1 MERLCDDADRQDA
14 LVACSLCDDRG
25 STRAGAAAH
34 AGGDEAHVGT
44 VQVIDDLV
52 DALFSSRAADFRLGT
67 GAEAFGDVDAELND
81 PVCLRHG
88 QRLSIRVGDDEVDAL
103 EAGRDHVVD
112 SVTTTATD
120 TEDGDAWLQLCD
132 IRLLQLYRHFN
143 IPSFSGRIAPLA
155 DS

>member
-1 MERLCDDADRQDA
+1 M
-14 LVACSLCDDRG
+14 
-25 STRAGAAAH
+25 RA
-34 AGGDEAHVGT
+34 VK
-44 VQVIDDLV
+44 VIDDLV
-52 DALFSSRAADFRLGT
+52 DAFFSGSAPDFRLGT
-67 GAEAFGDVDAELND
+67 GAETFSDVDAELND
-81 PVCLRHG
+81 PICLRHG
-88 QRLSIRVGDDEVDAL
+88 QRLGIRVGDNEVDAL
-103 EAGRDHVVD
+103 KASRDHVVD